1 MSGTYRNEYKYLIGA
16 ASAELIRH
24 RLGALIDRD
33 SHANANGD
41 YFIRS
46 VYFDD
51 DGLSAYHDKLA
62 GVSIRNK
69 YRIRFYNM
77 DVSRLTLEAKRKR
90 DKFVHKDCVSISRE
104 VAEKMLA
111 GEPLTVEEIT
121 DPLLSE
127 FASLAC
133 AGMQP
138 SVIVDYVRT
147 AFVYPVGDVRITL
160 DSALYAESYR
170 REHVF
175 SSPGGV
181 PVLEQGDM
189 ILEVK
194 FSGFLPPFIAEA
206 ISDVPKILSANSKY
220 CNCLAVYL

>member
-1 MSGTYRNEYKYLIGA
+1 MSGTYRNEYKYLIGE
-16 ASAELIRH
+16 ASAELIRR

-51 DGLSAYHDKLA
+51 GSLSAYHDKLA

-77 DVSRLTLEAKRKR
+77 DASRLTLEAKRKR
-90 DKFVHKDCVSISRE
+90 DKFVCKDCAPLSMETAQKLLS
-104 VAEKMLA
+104 
-111 GEPLTVEEIT
+111 GEPLAREEAA
-121 DPLLSE
+121 DPLLAE
-127 FASLAC
+127 FAALARI
-133 AGMQP
+133 GMQP

-170 REHVF
+170 QEHVF
-175 SSPGGV
+175 TEPGGV
-181 PVLEQGDM
+181 PVLEQGDV

-220 CNCLAVYL
+220 CNALAIYL